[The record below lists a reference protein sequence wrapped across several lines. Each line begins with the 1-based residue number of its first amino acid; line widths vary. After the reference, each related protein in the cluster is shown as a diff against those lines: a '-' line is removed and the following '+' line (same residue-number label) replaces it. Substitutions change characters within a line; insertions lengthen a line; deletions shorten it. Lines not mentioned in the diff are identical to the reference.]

1 MGWGRREGVHGG
13 GVRGWVYEAKGQ
25 GEGKGDR
32 MFVGVSRKGIY
43 YKMPRFLGCRLIWL
57 TPVSC
62 QLYLNAVLYSQSEE
76 RLTEK

>member
-1 MGWGRREGVHGG
+1 MGG
-13 GVRGWVYEAKGQ
+13 GVRGWFSRLRISLRGK
-25 GEGKGDR
+25 GKGDR

-43 YKMPRFLGCRLIWL
+43 SKRPTLFGCRLIWL

-62 QLYLNAVLYSQSEE
+62 QLYMHAVLYSQREE